1 MWVIGR
7 LIQELGDIMSRS
19 KRKPNL
25 VFLCCNE
32 TWQPE
37 DSRLFI
43 SLLIHFSRWM
53 TCGMFFQDKR
63 SIDCQNSYFIFCSF
77 PCNSFSCERNMFP
90 YSLLVVQQKI
100 CSSNNFFCWPG
111 TFYAS
116 AVVFGFIKVPWGTNG
131 KGEIPFFV
139 ILVNVAV

>member
-100 CSSNNFFCWPG
+100 CSSNNFFVGQGLFMHLLWYLALSKYHEGPMEKEKYL
-111 TFYAS
+111 FLSY
-116 AVVFGFIKVPWGTNG
+116 
-131 KGEIPFFV
+131 
-139 ILVNVAV
+139 